1 MIVDLYLA
9 YSFIRRIAT
18 PFSSWPAYTTGVID
32 DAGNILVKKKDRTKE
47 QKSSFGIFDLMIL
60 KLKKLLSTVPGGS
73 SRIAS
78 YIAALWLIKEWNH
91 FSEESMLTEEVSED
105 ILDSSLDSFLEMYF
119 HYTNTV
125 DFVNENVNEDG
136 IAGGS
141 PTVSAG
147 SGAIAGLGVGPQGEP
162 GLTRRQQKTHRA
174 RAAATVPD
182 QITRRKSFK
191 TFMGEADVEAD
202 TLAAVPTGKSQSRFR
217 RDNKHPRPTEK
228 LT

>member
-32 DAGNILVKKKDRTKE
+32 DAGNILTKKKDRTKE
-47 QKSSFGIFDLMIL
+47 QKSSFGVFDLMIL
-60 KLKKLLSTVPGGS
+60 KIKKLLSTVPGGS

-91 FSEESMLTEEVSED
+91 FSDESMLTEEVSDD
-105 ILDSSLDSFLEMYF
+105 ILDSSMDSFLEMYF
-119 HYTNTV
+119 HYTNGL

-136 IAGGS
+136 IAGGA
-141 PTVSAG
+141 PTVNIG

-162 GLTRRQQKTHRA
+162 GLTRKQQKAHRA
-174 RAAATVPD
+174 RAAATEPD

-191 TFMGEADVEAD
+191 AFMGEAEVEAD
-202 TLAAVPTGKSQSRFR
+202 TLSAEPTGPSKSHIRK
-217 RDNKHPRPTEK
+217 DNKHPKPTVK